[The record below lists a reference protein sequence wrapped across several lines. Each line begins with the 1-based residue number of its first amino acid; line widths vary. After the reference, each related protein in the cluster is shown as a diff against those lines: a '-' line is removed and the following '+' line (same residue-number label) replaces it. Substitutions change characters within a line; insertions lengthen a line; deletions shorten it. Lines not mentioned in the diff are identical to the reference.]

1 MEFRHELVVPNNDL
15 PFRMFLFE
23 GKNGNYQVVKHWHNT
38 VELFLVFEGNIDFY
52 INSAHYS
59 ISKNQFI
66 LVNSNE
72 IHSIEA
78 PRENY
83 TIVLQIPQETFEAFR
98 EEEYILFK
106 STRYEEDSELI
117 SLIKNMYRSY
127 SEKQYGY
134 ELEVRSY
141 FYKLLYI
148 LITKYKEKDIDKEII
163 RQNRHLEKLS
173 NITEYIQENYKKDIS
188 LDSVASKFG
197 FSPTYLSRMFQ
208 KYAKINYKS
217 YLLDVRVQ
225 HGFKEL
231 MNTEMSISVI
241 AENNGFPDSR
251 SFSKAFRKRYGV
263 LPSVYRRDRL
273 EAESIKIKKTRKCYN

>member
-15 PFRMFLFE
+15 PFRMFIFE

-52 INSAHYS
+52 INSVYYP

-72 IHSIEA
+72 IHSIDA
-78 PRENY
+78 PRENL
-83 TIVLQIPQETFEAFR
+83 TIVLQIPQETFEAYR

-117 SLIKNMYRSY
+117 SLIRNMYRIY
-127 SEKQYGY
+127 ADKKYGY
-134 ELEVRSY
+134 ELEVKSY

-148 LITKYKEKDIDKEII
+148 LITKYKEKDIDKERI
-163 RQNRHLEKLS
+163 RQNRQLEKLS
-173 NITEYIQENYKKDIS
+173 HITEFIQEHYQDDIT
-188 LDSVASKFG
+188 LESVASKFG
-197 FSPTYLSRMFQ
+197 FSPTYLSRIFQ

-231 MNTEMSISVI
+231 MNTEKSVSEI

-251 SFSKAFRKRYGV
+251 SFSKAFCKRYGV
-263 LPSVYRRDRL
+263 LPSVYRKDR
-273 EAESIKIKKTRKCYN
+273 KGRK

>member
-1 MEFRHELVVPNNDL
+1 MEFKHELVVPNNDL
-15 PFRMFLFE
+15 PFRMFVFE

-52 INSAHYS
+52 INSLHYP

-78 PRENY
+78 PRENF
-83 TIVLQIPQETFEAFR
+83 TIVIQIPQETFEAYR

-117 SLIKNMYRSY
+117 GLIRNMYRVY
-127 SEKQYGY
+127 AEKKYGY
-134 ELEVRSY
+134 ELEVKSF
-141 FYKLLYI
+141 FYKLLHI
-148 LITKYKEKDIDKEII
+148 LIIKYKEKDIDKERI
-163 RQNRHLEKLS
+163 RQNRQLEKLS
-173 NITEYIQENYKKDIS
+173 HITEYIQECFREDITLES
-188 LDSVASKFG
+188 IASKFG
-197 FSPTYLSRMFQ
+197 FSPTYLSRIFQ

-231 MNTEMSISVI
+231 MNTDKTVGEI

-251 SFSKAFRKRYGV
+251 SFSKAFMKRYGV
-263 LPSVYRRDRL
+263 LPSVYRK
-273 EAESIKIKKTRKCYN
+273 EVKSRK